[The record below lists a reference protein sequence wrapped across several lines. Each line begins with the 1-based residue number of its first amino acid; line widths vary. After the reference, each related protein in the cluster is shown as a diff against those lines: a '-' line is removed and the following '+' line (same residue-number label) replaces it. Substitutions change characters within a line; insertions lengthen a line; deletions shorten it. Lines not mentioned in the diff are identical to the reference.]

1 MAARIVNLDM
11 EMDNLTAVCTG
22 LGFTREDDCGKRVYV
37 KHVDCLGKD
46 CVCFFLS
53 PSAHT
58 LSLFARSEFVVE
70 EKIISYL
77 NEFSLLIS
85 EVKNSPRIRV
95 PRIHIS
101 DRFCA
106 GLTFLMAN
114 VLSSKKVGVSWRN
127 LN

>member
-1 MAARIVNLDM
+1 MSNTLIVL
-11 EMDNLTAVCTG
+11 
-22 LGFTREDDCGKRVYV
+22 V
-37 KHVDCLGKD
+37 KT
-46 CVCFFLS
+46 VCFFLS

-95 PRIHIS
+95 LRIQIS